1 VIPFQ
6 SPDSKSRRSIM
17 NPWICS
23 LLIAAA
29 GAVGGLINAQV
40 TDNGFV
46 LPSREHGILCP
57 GAVAN
62 VLIGAVSALVSW
74 AFYGSGASIDLA
86 QATERAQ
93 ISLRLTALA
102 GACLVGVAG
111 ARWITSQVD
120 ERFFRE
126 SVKEAAKKNIPA
138 EKCDDICRGSARQVL
153 EAVRQA

>member
-1 VIPFQ
+1 
-6 SPDSKSRRSIM
+6 M
-17 NPWICS
+17 NPWICT
-23 LLIAAA
+23 LLVAAA
-29 GAVGGLINAQV
+29 GAVGGLINALV

-46 LPSREHGILCP
+46 LPTRVHDIVCP
-57 GAVAN
+57 GALSNMV
-62 VLIGAVSALVSW
+62 IGAVSALVSW

-86 QATERAQ
+86 QAPQRAQ

-126 SVKEAAKKNIPA
+126 SVREAAKKDIPP
-138 EKCDDICRGSARQVL
+138 EKCDEICKGSARQVL

>member
-1 VIPFQ
+1 VTGDTVSEPRFQKQEEHYESLDLQPFNCG
-6 SPDSKSRRSIM
+6 RRS
-17 NPWICS
+17 S
-23 LLIAAA
+23 
-29 GAVGGLINAQV
+29 GGLINALV
-40 TDNGFV
+40 TDNGFA

-102 GACLVGVAG
+102 GACLVG
-111 ARWITSQVD
+111 W
-120 ERFFRE
+120 RE
-126 SVKEAAKKNIPA
+126 P
-138 EKCDDICRGSARQVL
+138 GG
-153 EAVRQA
+153 